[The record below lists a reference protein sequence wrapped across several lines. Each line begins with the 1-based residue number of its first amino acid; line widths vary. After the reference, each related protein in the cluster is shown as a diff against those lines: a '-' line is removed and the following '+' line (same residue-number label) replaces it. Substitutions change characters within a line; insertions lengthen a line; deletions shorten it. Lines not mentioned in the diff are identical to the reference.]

1 MTDVPVTWGHGWRTS
16 VTGAAGLVRHDA
28 GLRFVN
34 APEAGRVY
42 ANAQIDTYRGLPRS
56 RFGLAPPLRLHV
68 RARFS
73 HPAQR
78 MHGTAGFGFWND
90 PFMMSGTSRPAL
102 PAALWFFLAGRPSDM
117 ALAAGVPGHGWKA
130 ATIDVRR
137 PLFYALAPGAPL
149 AMLLM
154 RSRTLYRRLWPLA
167 QRAMGVHEALL
178 SVDITGWHD
187 YELVWTA
194 TDVRFHVNGVLVL
207 RAPQAP
213 RGPLGCVIWLDNQF
227 MVVRPTGVIR
237 HGLVAR
243 GEREW
248 MEVREVVLEKG

>member
-1 MTDVPVTWGHGWRTS
+1 MADAPATWGDGWRAT
-16 VTGAAGLVRHDA
+16 VTGAAGVVRRGH
-28 GLRFVN
+28 GLRFTN
-34 APEAGRVY
+34 LPAPGHVY

-73 HPAQR
+73 HPAAR
-78 MHGTAGFGFWND
+78 MRGTAGFGLWND

-167 QRAMGVHEALL
+167 QRAMGVHEALI
-178 SVDITGWHD
+178 SVDITEWHD
-187 YELVWTA
+187 YELVWTE
-194 TDVRFHVNGVLVL
+194 TDVRFHVDGARVLH
-207 RAPQAP
+207 APQAP

-227 MVVRPTGVIR
+227 MIVRPTGVIR

-243 GEREW
+243 DEGQW
-248 MEVREVVLEKG
+248 MEVEKVVLR

>member
-42 ANAQIDTYRGLPRS
+42 GNAQIDTYRGLPRS
-56 RFGLAPPLRLHV
+56 RFGLEPPLRLHV
-68 RARFS
+68 CARFS

-167 QRAMGVHEALL
+167 QRAMGVHEALIL
-178 SVDITGWHD
+178 VDITKWHD
-187 YELVWTA
+187 YELVWTE
-194 TDVRFHVNGVLVL
+194 TDVRFHVDGARVFH
-207 RAPQAP
+207 APQAP

-227 MVVRPTGVIR
+227 MIVRPTGVIR

-243 GEREW
+243 DEGQW
-248 MEVREVVLEKG
+248 MEVEKVVLR